1 MKYIA
6 LILTIIVIAQEGFTL
21 GSLALVLFIL
31 WSIPLNLFRTHFRKI
46 VYKTDDW
53 KIAIKPV
60 FIEEIKSLF
69 GNTQPQNKS
78 YLKIRNF
85 YRFYLLI
92 FILLYII
99 WAQVR

>member
-1 MKYIA
+1 MKYLA
-6 LILTIIVIAQEGFTL
+6 LILTIIVIIQEGFTQA
-21 GSLALVLFIL
+21 SFALVLFIL
-31 WSIPLNLFRTHFRKI
+31 WSIPLNLFRTRFRKI

-78 YLKIRNF
+78 YLKTRNF

-92 FILLYII
+92 FILLYFI
-99 WAQVR
+99 WNQVR